1 MENLNKRWARLSIIC
16 FLLGIAVW
24 LPNFIFQYGYGFWM
38 LTFIINP
45 IGIVFGILGR
55 SKFGI
60 ISNVIM
66 TFSFFIFMF
75 LGYLISATFGGQP

>member
-1 MENLNKRWARLSIIC
+1 MKIHKRWVMLSIIC
-16 FLLGIAVW
+16 FLLGIIVW
-24 LPNFIFQYGYGFWM
+24 LPNFILDYGYGYWM

-45 IGIVFGILGR
+45 IGIVFGVFGK

-66 TFSFFIFMF
+66 TLSFFIFMF
-75 LGYLISATFGGQP
+75 LGYLYSANFNG